1 MVNDMTKGKP
11 LKLILA
17 FCIPALLGNMVQQ
30 FYNII
35 DSIIVGRYIGVDAL
49 AGVGATSSLTFLVI
63 GFVIGLCTGFSI
75 HVAQSFGAGDYKK
88 MRKYAANASYLCG
101 IFSVV
106 LTVITML
113 GTRWLLVTMQTPEDI
128 MQEAYDFIIV
138 IFAGITVTM
147 LYNILASIIR
157 AVGDS
162 RTPLVFLI
170 ISAVLNIILDFV
182 FILGMKKGVASAA
195 VATVI
200 SQMVSGVLC
209 IIYIKKKYFILHFEK
224 DETKLDIGL
233 CKELLAIG
241 LPMAFQFS
249 ITAIGSV
256 ILQWAVNSLGSV
268 AVAAVTAASK
278 IQLLAIQP
286 METLGL
292 TLATYGGQN
301 LGAKQYER
309 IKKGVNQAIIIGLA
323 YSVFIYGFMEL
334 AGEKMTLLFIAKDS
348 LERGEILE
356 QSKIFLRL
364 NGLFYMFLS
373 VLFILRNTL
382 QGLGYSILPM
392 MAGVSELVARTLV
405 SVLFVGKYGY
415 EAACL
420 ASPVAWIFADVLLIT
435 TYVLKQK
442 DIKRTCGYNKEKI
455 SKKRCEANI
464 SA

>member
-1 MVNDMTKGKP
+1 MTKGKP

-88 MRKYAANASYLCG
+88 MRKYAANALYLCG

-200 SQMVSGVLC
+200 SQMVSGILC

>member
-88 MRKYAANASYLCG
+88 MRKYAANALYLCG

>member
-1 MVNDMTKGKP
+1 MTKGKP

-88 MRKYAANASYLCG
+88 MRKYAANALYLCG